1 MKILYYFHNEC
12 LVSFFKH
19 RLVFFLCIFSFFASA
34 CDHDEKH
41 DLKTFPTEF
50 TEGNFTLD
58 SLAVDL
64 RIVPLRFREPIAQVR
79 QVKWKDPYFYISS
92 TNGTAVNRIDI
103 FDLNGN
109 NVGSLEEEGRGPG
122 EYISI
127 YQFAVDDNHYVYV
140 NTLKKI
146 VIYDRNQNHVR
157 DIPWPEDLRA
167 EMYLFENALYLFD
180 VTYFSSSPPF
190 YDWIVLDTL
199 GNTLSSKKYQCY
211 KEGPN
216 PQRYD
221 LIVFEGDANLY
232 RYRKICDTI
241 FSIVSKGWNPELT
254 INREFDDGYRLHTQE
269 ELARKVRLD
278 VLAKSLWGTPIR
290 SISGI
295 WPAGNKWIVTCEQR
309 YNKRLKFETL
319 ILDRANNRAEK
330 IYQGNFERGKYSPRG
345 IPNDWVGFGA
355 IQPHKVI
362 QIDSSKYIVSVM
374 GAMDLKN
381 YVNSEEFQKVV
392 PIRPEVKNNF
402 KIVSGSLANESDP
415 VLLLLK
421 LK

>member
-1 MKILYYFHNEC
+1 MKILEYCHDED
-12 LVSFFKH
+12 LVSFFKP
-19 RLVFFLCIFSFFASA
+19 RLVFLLCVFSFFAFA

-50 TEGNFTLD
+50 TEGDFTLD

-64 RIVPLRFREPIAQVR
+64 RIFPLKFREPIAQVR

-109 NVGSLEEEGRGPG
+109 NVGSLEEEERGPG

-127 YQFAVDDNHYVYV
+127 YQFAVDDNHSIYV

-167 EMYLFENALYLFD
+167 EMYLSESALYLFD

-190 YDWIVLDTL
+190 YDWVVLDTL

-211 KEGPN
+211 EEGPN
-216 PQRYD
+216 PERYD
-221 LIVFEGDANLY
+221 LIVFEDDDNLY
-232 RYRKICDTI
+232 RCRKICDTI
-241 FSIVSKGWNPELT
+241 FSIGAEAWNPEFI
-254 INREFDDGYRLHTQE
+254 INRDFDDGYRLHTQE
-269 ELARKVRLD
+269 ELARRVRSD
-278 VLAKSLWGTPIR
+278 VLAKSLWGIQIR

-295 WPAGNKWIVTCEQR
+295 WPVGNKWIVTCELR
-309 YNKRLKFETL
+309 YNKKLKFETL
-319 ILDRANNRAEK
+319 ILDRANNTAEK
-330 IYQGNFERGKYSPRG
+330 IYQGNFERGKYSPWG
-345 IPNDWVGFGA
+345 IPNDWVGYGTIEPEGVA
-355 IQPHKVI
+355 RINNNNNI
-362 QIDSSKYIVSVM
+362 ISI
-374 GAMDLKN
+374 MDAVRLKDM
-381 YVNSEEFQKVV
+381 VNSNGFRNSV
-392 PIRPEVKNNF
+392 PQRPEIKQKFQEIADTLTINDN
-402 KIVSGSLANESDP
+402 P
-415 VLLLLK
+415 VLILLELK
-421 LK
+421 